1 MTIKEDVLTEVYTD
15 ADTLATVRPERRG
28 VSRRSVIEDTK
39 AKVATIDLADRLCGP
54 GQMRKVG
61 KEWAALCP
69 LPDHQERTA
78 SFAVDPAKD
87 VWFCHGCLRGGDVIT
102 LAQRA
107 WDIDRADVAA
117 AELLMAFGYEIPSRR
132 PTWFA
137 RQERQAPARRALE
150 AAKIRHVQR
159 RLFRIFAPLLES
171 IEDDAERREEI
182 EAVWDDLAEVA
193 ALILA
198 GKRAA

>member
-1 MTIKEDVLTEVYTD
+1 MSIPEVE
-15 ADTLATVRPERRG
+15 VRHTRQTRYPERRG
-28 VSRRSVIEDTK
+28 VSTRSVIEEAK

-54 GQMRKVG
+54 GQMRRVG

-78 SFAVDPAKD
+78 SFTVDPAKD

-117 AELLMAFGYEIPSRR
+117 AELLMAFGYEIPPR
-132 PTWFA
+132 PRTWFA
-137 RQERQAPARRALE
+137 RQERQAPARQVLEDAKIAHLQRRVFRRFMALLE
-150 AAKIRHVQR
+150 A
-159 RLFRIFAPLLES
+159 
-171 IEDDAERREEI
+171 IEDEQERQAEAEHLWTAAREI
-182 EAVWDDLAEVA
+182 GV
-193 ALILA
+193 LIWA
-198 GKRAA
+198 GRRAA

>member
-1 MTIKEDVLTEVYTD
+1 MSIPEVE
-15 ADTLATVRPERRG
+15 VRHTRQTRYPERRG
-28 VSRRSVIEDTK
+28 VSMRSVIEDTK

-54 GQMRKVG
+54 GQMRRVG

-78 SFAVDPAKD
+78 SFTVDPAKD

-117 AELLMAFGYEIPSRR
+117 AELLMAFGYEIPPR
-132 PTWFA
+132 PRTWFA
-137 RQERQAPARRALE
+137 RQERQAPARQVLEDAKIAHLQRRVFRRFMALLE
-150 AAKIRHVQR
+150 A
-159 RLFRIFAPLLES
+159 
-171 IEDDAERREEI
+171 IEDEQERQAEAEHLWTAAREIAVLIWAGRRT
-182 EAVWDDLAEVA
+182 A
-193 ALILA
+193 
-198 GKRAA
+198 

>member
-1 MTIKEDVLTEVYTD
+1 MSIPEVE
-15 ADTLATVRPERRG
+15 VRHTRQTRYPERRG
-28 VSRRSVIEDTK
+28 VSMRSVIEDTK

-69 LPDHQERTA
+69 LPDHQERSP
-78 SFAVDPAKD
+78 SFTVDPAKD

-117 AELLMAFGYEIPSRR
+117 AELLLAFGHEVQPR
-132 PTWFA
+132 PPAFF
-137 RQERQAPARRALE
+137 RKQERQAAARRALE
-150 AAKIRHVQR
+150 DAKIRHVQR

>member
-1 MTIKEDVLTEVYTD
+1 MSIPEVE
-15 ADTLATVRPERRG
+15 VRHTRRTRYPERRG
-28 VSRRSVIEDTK
+28 VSRRPVIEEAK

-54 GQMRKVG
+54 GQMRRVG

-69 LPDHQERTA
+69 LPDHEERTP
-78 SFAVDPAKD
+78 SFTVDPEKD
-87 VWFCHGCLRGGDVIT
+87 LWFCHGCLRGGDVIT

-117 AELLMAFGYEIPSRR
+117 AELLLAFGHEIPPR
-132 PTWFA
+132 PPAFF
-137 RQERQAPARRALE
+137 RKEERQASARRALE
-150 AAKIRHVQR
+150 DAKIRHVQR
-159 RLFRIFAPLLES
+159 RLFRIFAPLLEA
-171 IEDDAERREEI
+171 IKDDAERREEI

>member
-69 LPDHQERTA
+69 LPDHQERTP
-78 SFAVDPAKD
+78 SFTVDPAKD

-117 AELLMAFGYEIPSRR
+117 AELLLAFGHEVPPR
-132 PTWFA
+132 PPAWAAKQDRQASA
-137 RQERQAPARRALE
+137 RQVLE
-150 AAKIRHVQR
+150 DAKIAHLQR
-159 RLFRIFAPLLES
+159 RVFRRFMTLLES
-171 IEDDAERREEI
+171 IEDEQERREEAEHLW
-182 EAVWDDLAEVA
+182 EAAREIAV
-193 ALILA
+193 LIWA
-198 GKRAA
+198 GRRAA